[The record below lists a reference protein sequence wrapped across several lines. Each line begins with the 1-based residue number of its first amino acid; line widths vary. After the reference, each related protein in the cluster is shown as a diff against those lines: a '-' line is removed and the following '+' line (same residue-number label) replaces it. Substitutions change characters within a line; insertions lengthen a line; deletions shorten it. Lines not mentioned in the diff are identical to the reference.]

1 MEQDLIENN
10 NENLG
15 LKDYFKP
22 EYINQDVSNSPEF
35 KKWYKK
41 AKEYIH
47 NENLK
52 RNNQKNFDVK
62 KDYNILTIAYCNECK
77 SYTICSIVM
86 YSYCYSECQICKKT
100 LCIGC
105 SKELNH
111 LNYSYINS
119 STCLKGYLKA
129 FYLRIIYR
137 RALIERTNACFFI
150 IHIIL
155 CLFLTPLYL
164 GFLSNLIGLIT
175 HPNKN
180 TKYDSDCKMLFAT
193 LFSLL
198 RGLLMFPYIILFFPF
213 MIIVLLPGI
222 FSFRYYLYIYNA
234 YLTALLAGPYSLAN
248 VGDN

>member
-1 MEQDLIENN
+1 M
-10 NENLG
+10 
-15 LKDYFKP
+15 
-22 EYINQDVSNSPEF
+22 
-35 KKWYKK
+35 
-41 AKEYIH
+41 
-47 NENLK
+47 
-52 RNNQKNFDVK
+52 
-62 KDYNILTIAYCNECK
+62 
-77 SYTICSIVM
+77 
-86 YSYCYSECQICKKT
+86 
-100 LCIGC
+100 
-105 SKELNH
+105 
-111 LNYSYINS
+111 
-119 STCLKGYLKA
+119 KGYLKA

-222 FSFRYYLYIYNA
+222 FSFRYYLYLYNT
-234 YLTALLAGPYSLAN
+234 YLTALMAGPYSLVN

>member
-1 MEQDLIENN
+1 MEQDLIEIN

-15 LKDYFKP
+15 FKDYFKP

-41 AKEYIH
+41 TKKYIH

-52 RNNQKNFDVK
+52 RNNQKNFDVN
-62 KDYNILTIAYCNECK
+62 KDYTILAIAYCKKCN
-77 SYTICSIVM
+77 SYTICSIIL
-86 YSYCYSECQICKKT
+86 YSYCYSRCQICNT
-100 LCIGC
+100 PLCIGC
-105 SKELNH
+105 SKELNDS
-111 LNYSYINS
+111 NYGYINS

-137 RALIERTNACFFI
+137 RSSFERTNACYFLM
-150 IHIIL
+150 HIIL

-164 GFLSNLIGLIT
+164 GFLSNFIGLIT

-180 TKYDSDCKMLFAT
+180 SKDDRDSIMLFIA

-213 MIIVLLPGI
+213 MIILLLPGI

-234 YLTALLAGPYSLAN
+234 YVTSLLAGPYSLIN